1 MKKITYI
8 LLPILIVF
16 MAYQP
21 LNNWYSEHK
30 RAQEEKYINS
40 LIGENFNYD
49 EMKAST
55 RKDQRPDLR
64 GLREYLMTYDLSTKR
79 VPKERLINGIDEVE
93 RKINSF
99 EYERRLTEVDWD
111 ERGPNNVG

>member
-30 RAQEEKYINS
+30 RVQEEKYINS
-40 LIGENFNYD
+40 LIGENFNYE

-64 GLREYLMTYDLSTKR
+64 GLKEYLMTYDLSTKR
-79 VPKERLINGIDEVE
+79 IPKEKLLDGIQEIVMNTQEDLLKSTGKKEVQTILE
-93 RKINSF
+93 
-99 EYERRLTEVDWD
+99 EEPEH
-111 ERGPNNVG
+111 